1 MSNADR
7 QITVFSNEGRLYQV
21 EYSFTAVKN
30 SGFTTVGVRGKD
42 SVYVI
47 TQKKL
52 SDKSVVPSSVTHIF
66 KVTDKIGVIF
76 TGLMPDAKTLLVI
89 MRQKA
94 AEFQDDFG
102 YTIPINVLAQKISE
116 QCQFYT
122 QQAHMRPLCVISL
135 LFSFDDEKGPQL
147 IKLDP
152 AGFFLGYFACA
163 TGEKEQ
169 STVNYLER
177 EFKKKSSLSDEETIQ
192 LAIKSLQNSLN
203 TDFRKDDIEIGVV
216 KKDQL
221 PRTLSSDEV
230 EKILNVI
237 GESD

>member
-152 AGFFLGYFACA
+152 SGFYLGYFACA

-177 EFKKKSSLSDEETIQ
+177 EFKKKSSLSDEETIH

-216 KKDQL
+216 KKDEL

>member
-1 MSNADR
+1 MSNADK

-30 SGFTTVGVRGKD
+30 SGYTTVGVRGKD

-102 YTIPINVLAQKISE
+102 YTIPINALAQKISE

-122 QQAHMRPLCVISL
+122 QQAHMRPLCVISF

-169 STVNYLER
+169 ATINYLER
-177 EFKKKSSLSDEETIQ
+177 EFKKKNNLSDEESVQ

-216 KKDQL
+216 KKDQS